1 MAIIT
6 MEQKHIKR
14 WLMFALLAVA
24 AAGLPLQAVSDESLL
39 TTEPEFV
46 RISNDETGEPQALQ
60 VSIVR
65 YASADGLDNFYV
77 DLVSAVHIG
86 DKSYYQ
92 QLNQRFQDYDA
103 VLFELVIPE
112 EENLDRLTKAAN
124 ETAIDTASADD
135 MAVEASKK
143 SSSKTTGD
151 NRGDEA
157 DGIGSEIGFSMIS
170 TFQGWMKN
178 ALGLSFQLE
187 QVDYS
192 QPNLVH
198 ADMTTGEFRA
208 SMRDRGE
215 SLFSTFAKMWRAG
228 IRESMTRPVT
238 GTEFDLFKAFFSS
251 NRELAMKQVMANEF
265 INMEMLDAALSE
277 GDGST
282 LLTERNKKALQILDR
297 EIANG
302 HQKIAIFYGAA
313 HMPDMGERLINE
325 FELLPTKITWVDA
338 WDLTE

>member
-1 MAIIT
+1 

-14 WLMFALLAVA
+14 WLMVGLLVMTAT
-24 AAGLPLQAVSDESLL
+24 GLPIQAIFAESLL
-39 TTEPEFV
+39 ITEPEYV
-46 RISNDETGEPQALQ
+46 RISNDETGEPRALQ

-65 YASADGLDNFYV
+65 YAPTDGLDNFYV
-77 DLVSAVHIG
+77 DLISAVHIG
-86 DKSYYQ
+86 DKRYYQ

-112 EENLDRLTKAAN
+112 GENLDRLTRTAN
-124 ETAIDTASADD
+124 ETAIDNAPADD
-135 MAVEASKK
+135 VAVEAGKK
-143 SSSKTTGD
+143 SGSKTTGD
-151 NRGDEA
+151 NRSNQA
-157 DGIGSEIGFSMIS
+157 NGIGSEIGFSMIS

-192 QPNLVH
+192 QANLVH
-198 ADMTTGEFRA
+198 ADMTTGEFKA

-215 SLFSTFAKMWRAG
+215 SLFSTFVKMWRAG
-228 IRESMTRPVT
+228 IRESMTRPIT
-238 GTEFDLFKAFFSS
+238 GSEFDFFKAFFSS

-265 INMEMLDAALSE
+265 INVEMLDAALSA

-282 LLTERNKKALQILDR
+282 LLTERNKKALQILER

-325 FELLPTKITWVDA
+325 FELSPTEITWIDA

>member
-1 MAIIT
+1 MAILK

-14 WLMFALLAVA
+14 RLILGLLMVIAT
-24 AAGLPLQAVSDESLL
+24 GLSIQTVSADSLFI
-39 TTEPEFV
+39 TEPEFV
-46 RISNDETGEPQALQ
+46 RISNDETGEPRALQ

-65 YASADGLDNFYV
+65 YAAAGQNNFYV

-86 DKSYYQ
+86 EKSYYQ

-112 EENLDRLTKAAN
+112 EENLERLTKGAD
-124 ETAIDTASADD
+124 ETAIDTAPTDGV
-135 MAVEASKK
+135 AVNNDKK
-143 SSSKTTGD
+143 SSSKVTGD
-151 NRGDEA
+151 NRNSQA
-157 DGIGSEIGFSMIS
+157 DGIGSNIGFSMIS

-215 SLFSTFAKMWRAG
+215 SVFSTFVKMWRAG
-228 IRESMTRPVT
+228 MRESMSRPIT
-238 GTEFDLFKAFFSS
+238 GSEFDLFKAFFSS

-265 INMEMLDAALSE
+265 MNMEMLDSALSE
-277 GDGST
+277 GDGTT

-325 FELLPTKITWVDA
+325 FELLPTQITWVDA